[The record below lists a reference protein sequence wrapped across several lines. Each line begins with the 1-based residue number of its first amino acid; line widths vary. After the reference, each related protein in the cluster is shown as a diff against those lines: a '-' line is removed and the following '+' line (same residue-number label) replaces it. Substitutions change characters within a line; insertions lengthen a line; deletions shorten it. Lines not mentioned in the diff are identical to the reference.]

1 MEDFLAPSAIK
12 YKLVLTLLKGETS
25 TAYLLIEPPLPILYE
40 SSLGPPLLTALINT
54 PNGFFPV
61 TKLISANVYLTIRQA
76 FNFLPLFLPWNIKAS
91 TNLSTIGH

>member
-1 MEDFLAPSAIK
+1 MQWLAGSSAAQAIISSQRHSAILLIVLMEAFLAPSAIK
-12 YKLVLTLLKGETS
+12 YKLTLTLLNGDTS

-61 TKLISANVYLTIRQA
+61 TN
-76 FNFLPLFLPWNIKAS
+76 
-91 TNLSTIGH
+91 